1 MHSVDEPVTECHG
14 HMIPMNDADAW
25 YKRLET
31 RETNPRIRPSVTD
44 DAVDRAIAAIGEPL
58 SPPDVDRV

>member
-1 MHSVDEPVTECHG
+1 
-14 HMIPMNDADAW
+14 MIPMNDADAW